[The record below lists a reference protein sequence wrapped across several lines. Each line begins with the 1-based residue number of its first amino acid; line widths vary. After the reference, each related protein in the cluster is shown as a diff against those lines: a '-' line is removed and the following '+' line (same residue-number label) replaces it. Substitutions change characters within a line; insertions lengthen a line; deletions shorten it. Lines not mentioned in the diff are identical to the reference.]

1 MYKILVLITTAF
13 LMMSCGKKSMPVLEY
28 MPDMYRQPSLKAQEF
43 DPNSPNGVGMK
54 VPPVGT
60 VPVNFEP
67 YSIALLDT
75 LAANATVNP
84 VTATT
89 EVLDAGRKYYNTYC
103 VVCHGVYGDGAG
115 YIVPKFTQPPSL
127 LSEKLL
133 GWSDGRIYHTI
144 MMGQGLMP
152 SKAGAAAISSRFR
165 RRRKRG
171 GAGIIHYV
179 RALPGARRTSAA
191 AGQRGRGADPPPP
204 PGGRRRPRPGR
215 CSWQVNSNSWMTRR
229 TRQSLRSGRSDRYDD
244 LYGERTEK
252 LSAVAGFTHTF

>member
-1 MYKILVLITTAF
+1 
-13 LMMSCGKKSMPVLEY
+13 MMSCGKKSMPVLEY

-152 SKAGAAAISSRFR
+152 SYKQQVPAE
-165 RRRKRG
+165 KRW
-171 GAGIIHYV
+171 AIIHYV
-179 RALPGARRTSAA
+179 RALQRAA
-191 AGQRGRGADPPPP
+191 HPQPQDSLAMLAGKFKF
-204 PGGRRRPRPGR
+204 
-215 CSWQVNSNSWMTRR
+215 V
-229 TRQSLRSGRSDRYDD
+229 DD
-244 LYGERTEK
+244 APDTAKPALWPKR
-252 LSAVAGFTHTF
+252 